1 MTKSV
6 TLYDHTSEFVQI
18 KQALEDDPD
27 IDGPAIENLLQEISG
42 QIEDKIRGA
51 AAVIDEWALEK
62 EAAEIL
68 RKRIQSRERAIS
80 NRIDRLKSWLLFN
93 MERGGITQIKA
104 VDHCVNYCAK
114 FWTNHYGLNCRFLI
128 PSRNSKPQNILVGLR
143 DKLNVD
149 AKFIGKRISIS
160 QKPQANIAIS
170 GRR

>member
-104 VDHCVNYCAK
+104 VDHSLRVSIRKPPPHVVIDDEDA
-114 FWTNHYGLNCRFLI
+114 I
-128 PSRNSKPQNILVGLR
+128 PDSYKSTEVKINKAAIRADLRQNSVTEIPGARLQDGELYITIKT
-143 DKLNVD
+143 
-149 AKFIGKRISIS
+149 
-160 QKPQANIAIS
+160 
-170 GRR
+170 